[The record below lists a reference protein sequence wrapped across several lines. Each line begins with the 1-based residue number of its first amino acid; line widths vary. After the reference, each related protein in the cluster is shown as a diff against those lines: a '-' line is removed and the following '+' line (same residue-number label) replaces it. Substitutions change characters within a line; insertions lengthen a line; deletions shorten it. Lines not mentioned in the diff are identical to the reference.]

1 MQKTLILAEKPSQLR
16 EYVKALGGFTQK
28 GDYYESDRYIASSAL
43 GHLIELAEDT
53 AYRPEGKW
61 DKSYLPLVPSLNSYI
76 YEPKRNDSGRQAHL
90 KKLAPLFKNPEIG
103 MIYVATDSD
112 REGELIFRY
121 IYNYF
126 GCKLPYKRIWLSALV
141 DGEIRQAFAAP
152 KYTQGDPF
160 LENISKSAYA
170 RAITDWLIGTN
181 ATQAATLQL
190 GVGKLLS
197 IGRVQT
203 AILKIICDRYL
214 KNKSHEKS
222 YTYKLIT
229 NHFYNGTAYTTESP
243 IYESKA
249 QAEQLLQSLAT
260 SHNFVSYQKK
270 TERKNPPLLHTLDSL
285 TIVANKLYKYTAAE
299 VLASAQRLYEGKL
312 TSYPRT
318 EDAYITEE
326 GYNKLKGFLPNL
338 VNQCLNITDFV
349 FPASL
354 PASVNGAKITG
365 SHDALV
371 PTGQTN
377 GIENLTQQDQRI
389 YALILHRCL
398 ESFSE
403 AAVYEKGVYE
413 FENQSTPFKTYTS
426 NLVQEGWK
434 KYSPKVKAATAYE
447 DDEDDSEEDTNF
459 ILQLPHK
466 QGDKVTIEKKNL
478 KEIESKPPAI
488 YTPASLTADLCN
500 LSKFLQE
507 QSPEVYAE
515 LQSEFDLKGLTVGTD
530 GTRPNIIEQLVTIR
544 KYIAFEKN
552 KYIPTELGLQFYNAI
567 KDLEVVNVAQTAR
580 LEYQLK
586 QVADG
591 KVSIAEYYNRLSDYV
606 KSTVAQI
613 FSLQSAI
620 TASTHKGLGTC
631 PLCKKGQIVE
641 YPKSYGCTEFKNG
654 CKYTIWKEIAHKK
667 LTPKNIEDLLQK
679 GKTSLIKGFKSKTG
693 SDFEAHLVLDKELK
707 IGFEFNN
714 KKK

>member
-61 DKSYLPLVPSLNSYI
+61 DKSYLPLVPPLNSYI

-160 LENISKSAYA
+160 LENLSKSAYA

-214 KNKSHEKS
+214 KNKSHQKS

-260 SHNFVSYQKK
+260 SHNFVSFKKK

-377 GIENLTQQDQRI
+377 GIENLSQQDQRI
-389 YALILHRCL
+389 YALILYRCL

-413 FENQSTPFKTYTS
+413 FENQGTPFKTYTS

-434 KYSPKVKAATAYE
+434 KYSPKVKVATAYE

-591 KVSIAEYYNRLSDYV
+591 KVSITEYYNRLSDYV
-606 KSTVAQI
+606 KSTVTQI

-620 TASTHKGLGTC
+620 TASTRKSLGIC
-631 PLCKKGQIVE
+631 PSCKKGQIVE
-641 YPKSYGCTEFKNG
+641 YEKSYGCTDYKNG
-654 CKYTIWKEIAHKK
+654 CKYTIWKEVAHKK
-667 LTPKNIEDLLQK
+667 LTAKNIEDLLQK

>member
-28 GDYYESDRYIASSAL
+28 GDYYESDCYIASSAL

-61 DKSYLPLVPSLNSYI
+61 DKSYLPLVPPLNSYI

-90 KKLAPLFKNPEIG
+90 KKLATLFKNPEIG

-152 KYTQGDPF
+152 KYTKGDPF
-160 LENISKSAYA
+160 LENLSESAYA
-170 RAITDWLIGTN
+170 RAITDWLIGAN

-190 GVGKLLS
+190 GGGKLLS

-203 AILKIICDRYL
+203 AILKIVADRYL
-214 KNKSHEKS
+214 KNKSHQKS
-222 YTYKLIT
+222 YTYKLLT
-229 NHFYNGTAYTTESP
+229 HHSYNGVSYTAESP
-243 IYESKA
+243 IYKSKA
-249 QAEQLLQSLAT
+249 QAEQLLSNLAPV
-260 SHNFVSYQKK
+260 HNFVSFQRK
-270 TERKNPPLLHTLDSL
+270 TERKTPPLLHTLDSL

-377 GIENLTQQDQRI
+377 GIENLSQQDQRI
-389 YALILHRCL
+389 YALILYRCL

-413 FENQSTPFKTYTS
+413 FENQGTPFKTYTS

-434 KYSPKVKAATAYE
+434 KYSPKVKVATAYE

-654 CKYTIWKEIAHKK
+654 CKYTIWKEVAHKK
-667 LTPKNIEDLLQK
+667 LTPKNVEDLLQK

-693 SDFEAHLVLDKELK
+693 SDFEAYLVLDKELK

>member
-1 MQKTLILAEKPSQLR
+1 MSKTLILAEKPSQLR
-16 EYVKALGGFTQK
+16 EYVKALGGFTKK

-53 AYRPEGKW
+53 AYRPAGHW
-61 DKSYLPLVPSLNSYI
+61 NKSYLPLIPELKDYV
-76 YEPKRNDSGRQAHL
+76 YEPKREDKGRKEQL
-90 KKLAPLFKNPEIG
+90 NLLSKLFKLPEVN

-126 GCKLPYKRIWLSALV
+126 NCKLPYKRVWLSAL
-141 DGEIRQAFAAP
+141 DDSEIRKSFANP
-152 KYTQGDPF
+152 KYTQGDFF
-160 LENISKSAYA
+160 LENLSESAYA
-170 RAITDWLIGTN
+170 RAITDWLIGAN

-190 GVGKLLS
+190 GGGKLLS

-203 AILKIICDRYL
+203 AILKIVCDRYL
-214 KNKSHEKS
+214 KNKAHKKS

-229 NHFYNGTAYTTESP
+229 SHSYNGVAYTAESS
-243 IYESKA
+243 IYENKA
-249 QAEQLLQSLAT
+249 QAEQLLNSLLPT
-260 SHNFVSYQKK
+260 HNFVSYQKK
-270 TERKNPPLLHTLDSL
+270 TEKKNPPLLHTLDSL
-285 TIVANKLYKYTAAE
+285 TIVANKLYKYTASE
-299 VLASAQRLYEGKL
+299 VLASAQSLYENKL

-326 GYNKLKGFLPNL
+326 NYNKIKTYLPAL
-338 VNQCLNITDFV
+338 VHQCLNVSNFS
-349 FPASL
+349 FPGTT

-377 GIENLTQQDQRI
+377 GIEKLSEQDRRI
-389 YALILHRCL
+389 FELILHRCL

-403 AAVYEKGVYE
+403 VAIYEKGVYE
-413 FENQSTPFKTYTS
+413 FENQGTPFKTHTS

-434 KYSPKVKAATAYE
+434 KYSPKSKNKST
-447 DDEDDSEEDTNF
+447 DDEDNEEEDDF
-459 ILQLPHK
+459 VLQLPYR
-466 QGDKVTIEKKNL
+466 QGDKVGIEKKNL

-488 YTPASLTADLCN
+488 YTPATLTADLCN
-500 LSKFLQE
+500 LGKFLQE
-507 QSPEVYAE
+507 QSPEVYAD
-515 LQSEFDLKGLTVGTD
+515 LQKEFDLKGLEIGTK
-530 GTRPNIIEQLVTIR
+530 GTRPGIIEILVKTR

-567 KDLEVVNVAQTAR
+567 KDLDVVNVAQTAR

-591 KVSIAEYYNRLSDYV
+591 KNSVVKYYGQLSDYI
-606 KSTVAQI
+606 KETVAQI
-613 FSLQSAI
+613 FSLQSSI
-620 TASTHKGLGTC
+620 TASTRKGLGTC
-631 PLCKKGQIVE
+631 PSCKKGQIVE

-654 CKYTIWKEIAHKK
+654 CKFGIWKEIANKKITHK
-667 LTPKNIEDLLQK
+667 NVEDLITK
-679 GKTSLIKGFKSKTG
+679 GRTSLIKGFKGKSG
-693 SDFEAHLVLDKELK
+693 NEFEAYLVLDNELK
-707 IGFEFNN
+707 TTFEFNN
-714 KKK
+714 NKK

>member
-61 DKSYLPLVPSLNSYI
+61 DKSYLPLVPPLNSYI

-160 LENISKSAYA
+160 LENLSKSAYA

-214 KNKSHEKS
+214 KNKSHQKS

-249 QAEQLLQSLAT
+249 QAEQLLQSLAS
-260 SHNFVSYQKK
+260 SHNFVSSQKK

-349 FPASL
+349 FPPSL

-377 GIENLTQQDQRI
+377 GIENLSQQDQRI
-389 YALILHRCL
+389 YALILYRCL

-413 FENQSTPFKTYTS
+413 FENQGTPFKTYTS

-434 KYSPKVKAATAYE
+434 KYSPKVKVATAYE

-544 KYIAFEKN
+544 EYIAFEKN

-654 CKYTIWKEIAHKK
+654 CKYTIWKEVAHKK
-667 LTPKNIEDLLQK
+667 LTPKNVEDLLQK

-707 IGFEFNN
+707 IGFEFND

>member
-1 MQKTLILAEKPSQLR
+1 
-16 EYVKALGGFTQK
+16 
-28 GDYYESDRYIASSAL
+28 
-43 GHLIELAEDT
+43 
-53 AYRPEGKW
+53 
-61 DKSYLPLVPSLNSYI
+61 
-76 YEPKRNDSGRQAHL
+76 
-90 KKLAPLFKNPEIG
+90 
-103 MIYVATDSD
+103 MIYVATASD

-126 GCKLPYKRIWLSALV
+126 NCKLPYKRVWLSAL
-141 DGEIRQAFAAP
+141 DDSEIRKAFAQP
-152 KYTQGDPF
+152 KYVQGDSF
-160 LENISKSAYA
+160 LENLSESAYA
-170 RAITDWLIGTN
+170 RAITDWLIGAN

-190 GVGKLLS
+190 GGGKILS

-203 AILKIICDRYL
+203 AILKIVCDRYL
-214 KNKSHEKS
+214 KNKAHKKS

-229 NHFYNGTAYTTESP
+229 SHLYNGVDYTAESP
-243 IYESKA
+243 IYENKA
-249 QAEQLLQSLAT
+249 QAEQLLNSLLPT
-260 SHNFVSYQKK
+260 HNFVSYQKK
-270 TERKNPPLLHTLDSL
+270 TEKKNPPLLHTLDSL
-285 TIVANKLYKYTAAE
+285 TIVANKLYKYTASE
-299 VLASAQRLYEGKL
+299 VLASAQSLYENKL

-326 GYNKLKGFLPNL
+326 NYNKIKTYLPAL
-338 VNQCLNITDFV
+338 VHQCLNVSNFS
-349 FPASL
+349 FPGTT

-377 GIENLTQQDQRI
+377 GIEKLSEQDRHI
-389 YALILHRCL
+389 FELILLRCL
-398 ESFSE
+398 ESFSDI
-403 AAVYEKGVYE
+403 AIYEKGVYE
-413 FENQSTPFKTYTS
+413 FENQGIPFKTYTS

-434 KYSPKVKAATAYE
+434 KYSPKSKNKSTDDEENEE
-447 DDEDDSEEDTNF
+447 DDF
-459 ILQLPHK
+459 VLQLPYR
-466 QGDKVTIEKKNL
+466 QGDKVGIEKKSL
-478 KEIESKPPAI
+478 KEIESKAPAI

-500 LSKFLQE
+500 LGKFLQE
-507 QSPEVYAE
+507 QSPEVYDE
-515 LQSEFDLKGLTVGTD
+515 LQKEFDLKGLEIGTK
-530 GTRPNIIEQLVTIR
+530 GTRPGIIEILVNTR

-591 KVSIAEYYNRLSDYV
+591 KVSITEYYNHLSDYV
-606 KSTVAQI
+606 KSTVTQI

-620 TASTHKGLGTC
+620 TASTHKALGTC

-654 CKYTIWKEIAHKK
+654 CKYTIWKEVAHKK
-667 LTPKNIEDLLQK
+667 LTPKNVEDLLQK

-693 SDFEAHLVLDKELK
+693 SDFEAYLVLDKELK
-707 IGFEFNN
+707 IGFEFND

>member
-1 MQKTLILAEKPSQLR
+1 MSKTLILAEKPSQLR

-53 AYRPEGKW
+53 AYRPAGKW
-61 DKSYLPLVPSLNSYI
+61 DKSYLPLVPPLNSYV
-76 YEPKRNDSGRQAHL
+76 YEPKRNDEGRQAHL
-90 KKLAPLFKNPEIG
+90 KKLAQLFNNPNIA

-121 IYNYF
+121 IYHYF
-126 GCKLPYKRIWLSALV
+126 NCKLPYKRVWLSAL
-141 DGEIRQAFAAP
+141 DDSEIRQAFAAP

-160 LENISKSAYA
+160 LENLSKSAYA
-170 RAITDWLIGTN
+170 RAITDWLIGAN

-190 GVGKLLS
+190 GGGKLLS

-203 AILKIICDRYL
+203 AILKIVADRYL
-214 KNKSHEKS
+214 KNKSHQKS
-222 YTYKLIT
+222 YTYKLLT
-229 NHFYNGTAYTTESP
+229 HHSYNGVSYTAESP

-249 QAEQLLQSLAT
+249 QAEQLLSSLAT
-260 SHNFVSYQKK
+260 AHNFVSFQKK

-338 VNQCLNITDFV
+338 VNQCLNIADFA

-377 GIENLTQQDQRI
+377 GIENLSQQDQRI
-389 YALILHRCL
+389 YALILYRCL

-413 FENQSTPFKTYTS
+413 FENQSTPFKTHTS

-434 KYSPKVKAATAYE
+434 KYSPKVKVATV
-447 DDEDDSEEDTNF
+447 DEDDSEEDTNF
-459 ILQLPHK
+459 ILQLPYK

-488 YTPASLTADLCN
+488 YTPATLTADLCN
-500 LSKFLQE
+500 LGKFLQE

-515 LQSEFDLKGLTVGTD
+515 LQSEFDLKGLEIGTK
-530 GTRPNIIEQLVTIR
+530 GTRPGIIEVLVNTR

-552 KYIPTELGLQFYNAI
+552 KYIPTELGLQFYDAI

-591 KVSIAEYYNRLSDYV
+591 RTSVTDYYNRLTDYV

-620 TASTHKGLGTC
+620 TASTRKGLGTC
-631 PLCKKGQIVE
+631 PACKKGQIVE
-641 YPKSYGCTEFKNG
+641 YEKSYGCSDYKNG
-654 CKYTIWKEIAHKK
+654 CKYSIWKEIAHKK
-667 LTPKNIEDLLQK
+667 LTAKNIEDLLQK

-693 SDFEAHLVLDKELK
+693 SDFEAYLVLDKDLK
-707 IGFEFNN
+707 PAFQFNS

>member
-28 GDYYESDRYIASSAL
+28 GDYYESDHYIASSAL

-61 DKSYLPLVPSLNSYI
+61 DKSYLPLVPPLNSYI

-160 LENISKSAYA
+160 LENLSESAYA
-170 RAITDWLIGTN
+170 RAITDWLIGAN

-190 GVGKLLS
+190 GGGKLLS

-203 AILKIICDRYL
+203 AILKIVADRYL
-214 KNKSHEKS
+214 KNKSHQKS
-222 YTYKLIT
+222 YTYKLLT
-229 NHFYNGTAYTTESP
+229 HHSYNGVAYTAESP
-243 IYESKA
+243 IYESKT
-249 QAEQLLQSLAT
+249 QAEQLLSSLAPA
-260 SHNFVSYQKK
+260 HNFVSYQKK

-377 GIENLTQQDQRI
+377 GIENLSQQDQRI
-389 YALILHRCL
+389 YALILYRCL

-413 FENQSTPFKTYTS
+413 FENQGTPFKTYTS

-434 KYSPKVKAATAYE
+434 KYSPKVKVATAYE

-586 QVADG
+586 QITEG
-591 KVSIAEYYNRLSDYV
+591 KLFVTQYYNNLLQYV
-606 KSTVAQI
+606 QNMVHNI
-613 FSLQSAI
+613 FSIKA
-620 TASTHKGLGTC
+620 TVKVERPTLGTC
-631 PLCKKGQIVE
+631 PKCKQGQIVE
-641 YPKSYGCTEFKNG
+641 GKKAFGCTNYKNG
-654 CKYTIWKEIAHKK
+654 CDFTIWKEVAHKTITAK
-667 LTPKNIEDLLQK
+667 QVADLIAK
-679 GKTSLIKGFKSKTG
+679 GKTSLLKGFKSKAG
-693 SDFEAHLVLDKELK
+693 KDFEAYLVLKNCKVD
-707 IGFEFNN
+707 FEFKNN

>member
-1 MQKTLILAEKPSQLR
+1 MSKTLILAEKPSQLR
-16 EYVKALGGFTQK
+16 EYVKALGGFTKK

-53 AYRPEGKW
+53 AYRPAGHW
-61 DKSYLPLVPSLNSYI
+61 NKSYLPLIPELKDYV
-76 YEPKRNDSGRQAHL
+76 YEPKREDKGRKEQL
-90 KKLAPLFKNPEIG
+90 NLLSKLFKLPEVN

-126 GCKLPYKRIWLSALV
+126 NCKLPYKRVWLSAL
-141 DGEIRQAFAAP
+141 DDSEIRKSFANP
-152 KYTQGDPF
+152 KYTQGDFF
-160 LENISKSAYA
+160 LENLSESAYA
-170 RAITDWLIGTN
+170 RAITDWLIGAN

-190 GVGKLLS
+190 GGGKLLS

-203 AILKIICDRYL
+203 AILKIVCDRYL
-214 KNKSHEKS
+214 KNKAHKKS

-229 NHFYNGTAYTTESP
+229 SHLYNGVAYTAESP
-243 IYESKA
+243 IYENKA
-249 QAEQLLQSLAT
+249 QAEQLLNSLLPT
-260 SHNFVSYQKK
+260 HNFVSYQKK
-270 TERKNPPLLHTLDSL
+270 TEKKNPPLLHTLDSL
-285 TIVANKLYKYTAAE
+285 TIVANKLYKYTASE
-299 VLASAQRLYEGKL
+299 VLASAQSLYENKL

-326 GYNKLKGFLPNL
+326 NYNKIKTYLPAL
-338 VNQCLNITDFV
+338 VHQCLNVSNFS
-349 FPASL
+349 FPSTT

-377 GIENLTQQDQRI
+377 GIEKLSEQDRRI
-389 YALILHRCL
+389 FELILLRCL
-398 ESFSE
+398 ESFSDI
-403 AAVYEKGVYE
+403 AIYEKGVYE
-413 FENQSTPFKTYTS
+413 FENQGTPFKTHTS

-434 KYSPKVKAATAYE
+434 KYSPKSKNKST
-447 DDEDDSEEDTNF
+447 DDEDNEEDDDF
-459 ILQLPHK
+459 VLQLPYR
-466 QGDKVTIEKKNL
+466 QGDKVGVEKKNL

-500 LSKFLQE
+500 LGKFLQE
-507 QSPEVYAE
+507 QSPEVYAD
-515 LQSEFDLKGLTVGTD
+515 LQKEFDLKGLEIGTK
-530 GTRPNIIEQLVTIR
+530 GTRPGIIEILVKTR

-552 KYIPTELGLQFYNAI
+552 KYVPTELGLQFYNAI
-567 KDLEVVNVAQTAR
+567 KDLDVVNVAQTAR

-591 KVSIAEYYNRLSDYV
+591 KNSVVKYYGQLSDYI
-606 KSTVAQI
+606 KETVAQI
-613 FSLQSAI
+613 FSLQSSI
-620 TASTHKGLGTC
+620 TASTRKGLGTC
-631 PLCKKGQIVE
+631 PSCKKGQIVE

-654 CKYTIWKEIAHKK
+654 CKFGIWKEIANKKITHK
-667 LTPKNIEDLLQK
+667 NVEDLITK
-679 GKTSLIKGFKSKTG
+679 GRTSLIKGFKGKSG
-693 SDFEAHLVLDKELK
+693 NEFEAYLVLDNELK
-707 IGFEFNN
+707 TAFEFNN

>member
-1 MQKTLILAEKPSQLR
+1 MPKTLILAEKPSQLR
-16 EYVKALGGFTQK
+16 EYVKVLGGFTKK
-28 GDYYESDRYIASSAL
+28 GDYYESDRYIASSAF

-53 AYRPEGKW
+53 AYRPAGYW
-61 DKSYLPLVPSLNSYI
+61 NKSYLPLIPELKSYV
-76 YEPKRNDSGRQAHL
+76 YEPKREDRGRQEQ
-90 KKLAPLFKNPEIG
+90 LALLSKLFKLPEVN

-126 GCKLPYKRIWLSALV
+126 NCKLPYKRIWISAL
-141 DGEIRQAFAAP
+141 DDSEIRKAFAQP
-152 KYTQGDPF
+152 KYVQGDSF
-160 LENISKSAYA
+160 LENLSESAYA
-170 RAITDWLIGTN
+170 RAITDWLIGAN

-190 GVGKLLS
+190 GGGKTLS

-203 AILKIICDRYL
+203 AILKIVCDRYL
-214 KNKSHEKS
+214 KNKAHQKS

-229 NHFYNGTAYTTESP
+229 NHSYNGVAYTAESP
-243 IYESKA
+243 IYESKT
-249 QAEQLLQSLAT
+249 QAEQLLNSLAT
-260 SHNFVSYQKK
+260 AHNFVSFQKK

-299 VLASAQRLYEGKL
+299 VLASAQSLYENKL

-326 GYNKLKGFLPNL
+326 NYNKIKTYLPNL
-338 VNQCLNITDFV
+338 VHQCLNVSNFS
-349 FPASL
+349 FPGTT

-377 GIENLTQQDQRI
+377 GIEKLSEQDRHI
-389 YALILHRCL
+389 FELILYRCL

-403 AAVYEKGVYE
+403 VAIYEKGVYE
-413 FENQSTPFKTYTS
+413 FENQTIPFKTYTS

-434 KYSPKVKAATAYE
+434 KYTPKSKNKST
-447 DDEDDSEEDTNF
+447 DDEENDDEANF
-459 ILQLPHK
+459 LLQLPYR
-466 QGDKVTIEKKNL
+466 QGDKVGVEKKNL
-478 KEIESKPPAI
+478 KEIESKPPSI
-488 YTPASLTADLCN
+488 YTPASLTEDLCN

-507 QSPEVYAE
+507 QSPKVYAE
-515 LQSEFDLKGLTVGTD
+515 LQKEFDLKGLEIGTK
-530 GTRPNIIEQLVTIR
+530 GTRPDIIEILVKTR

-567 KDLEVVNVAQTAR
+567 KDLDVVNVAQTAR

-591 KVSIAEYYNRLSDYV
+591 KNSVVEYYNRLSDYV
-606 KSTVAQI
+606 KNIVAQI
-613 FSLQSAI
+613 FSLQAAI
-620 TASTHKGLGTC
+620 TASTRKSLGTC
-631 PLCKKGQIVE
+631 PSCKKGQIVE
-641 YPKSYGCTEFKNG
+641 YPQSYGCTEFKNG
-654 CKYTIWKEIAHKK
+654 CKFGIWKEIAKKKITHK
-667 LTPKNIEDLLQK
+667 NVEDLITK
-679 GKTSLIKGFKSKTG
+679 GRTSLIKGFKGKSG
-693 SDFEAHLVLDKELK
+693 NDFEAYLVLDSNLK
-707 IGFEFNN
+707 TAFEFNN
-714 KKK
+714 NKK

>member
-1 MQKTLILAEKPSQLR
+1 MSKTLILAEKPSQLR
-16 EYVKALGGFTQK
+16 EYVKALGGFTKK

-53 AYRPEGKW
+53 AYRPAGHW
-61 DKSYLPLVPSLNSYI
+61 NKSYLPLIPELKDYV
-76 YEPKRNDSGRQAHL
+76 YEPKREDKGRKEQL
-90 KKLAPLFKNPEIG
+90 NLLSKLFKLPEVN

-126 GCKLPYKRIWLSALV
+126 NCKLPYKRVWLSAL
-141 DGEIRQAFAAP
+141 DDSEIRKSFANP
-152 KYTQGDPF
+152 KYTQGDFF
-160 LENISKSAYA
+160 LENLSESAYA
-170 RAITDWLIGTN
+170 RAITDWLIGAN

-190 GVGKLLS
+190 GGGKLLS

-203 AILKIICDRYL
+203 AILKIVCDRYL
-214 KNKSHEKS
+214 KNKAHKKS

-229 NHFYNGTAYTTESP
+229 SHSYNGVAYTAESP
-243 IYESKA
+243 IYENKS
-249 QAEQLLQSLAT
+249 QAEQLLNSLLPT
-260 SHNFVSYQKK
+260 HNFVSYQKK
-270 TERKNPPLLHTLDSL
+270 TEKKNPPLLHTLDSL
-285 TIVANKLYKYTAAE
+285 TIVANKLYKYTASE
-299 VLASAQRLYEGKL
+299 VLASAQSLYENKL

-326 GYNKLKGFLPNL
+326 NYNKIKTYLSAL
-338 VNQCLNITDFV
+338 VHQCLNVSNFS
-349 FPASL
+349 FPGTT

-377 GIENLTQQDQRI
+377 GIEKLSEQDRRI
-389 YALILHRCL
+389 FELILHRCL

-403 AAVYEKGVYE
+403 VAIYEKGVYE
-413 FENQSTPFKTYTS
+413 FENQGTPFKTHTS

-434 KYSPKVKAATAYE
+434 KYSPKSKNKST
-447 DDEDDSEEDTNF
+447 DDEDNEEDDDF
-459 ILQLPHK
+459 VLQLPYR
-466 QGDKVTIEKKNL
+466 QGDKVGVEKKNL

-488 YTPASLTADLCN
+488 YTPATLTADLCN
-500 LSKFLQE
+500 LGKFLQE
-507 QSPEVYAE
+507 QSPEVYAD
-515 LQSEFDLKGLTVGTD
+515 LQKEFDLKGLEIGTK
-530 GTRPNIIEQLVTIR
+530 GTRPGIIEILVKTR

-567 KDLEVVNVAQTAR
+567 KDLDVVNVAQTAR

-591 KVSIAEYYNRLSDYV
+591 KNSVVKYYGQLSDYI
-606 KSTVAQI
+606 KETVAQI
-613 FSLQSAI
+613 FSLQSSI
-620 TASTHKGLGTC
+620 TASTRKGLGTC
-631 PLCKKGQIVE
+631 PSCKKGQIVE

-654 CKYTIWKEIAHKK
+654 CKFGIWKEIANKKITHK
-667 LTPKNIEDLLQK
+667 NVEDLITK
-679 GKTSLIKGFKSKTG
+679 GRTSLIKGFKGKSG
-693 SDFEAHLVLDKELK
+693 NDFEAYLVLDNELK
-707 IGFEFNN
+707 TTFEFNN
-714 KKK
+714 NKKK

>member
-16 EYVKALGGFTQK
+16 EYVKSLGGFTQK

-61 DKSYLPLVPSLNSYI
+61 DKSYLPLVPPLNSYI

-160 LENISKSAYA
+160 LENLSKSAYA

-214 KNKSHEKS
+214 KNKSHQKS

-260 SHNFVSYQKK
+260 SHNFVSFKKK

-371 PTGQTN
+371 PTGQTA
-377 GIENLTQQDQRI
+377 GIDSLSEQDRRI
-389 YALILHRCL
+389 YELILYRCL

-403 AAVYEKGVYE
+403 VAIYEKGVYE
-413 FENQSTPFKTYTS
+413 FENQSIPFKTHTS
-426 NLVQEGWK
+426 SLIQVGWK
-434 KYSPKVKAATAYE
+434 KYTPKTKTTTE
-447 DDEDDSEEDTNF
+447 EEDEEEETLT
-459 ILQLPHK
+459 LQLPYV
-466 QGDKVTIEKKNL
+466 QGDKVAIDKKAV
-478 KEIESKPPAI
+478 KEIESKPPAL
-488 YTPASLTADLCN
+488 YTPGTLTDALCN
-500 LSKFLQE
+500 LGKFLQE
-507 QSPEVYAE
+507 QSPEIYAE
-515 LQSEFDLKGLTVGTD
+515 LEKEFDLKGLTVGTD
-530 GTRPNIIEQLVTIR
+530 GTRPNIIEQLVTTR
-544 KYIAFEKN
+544 KYIALEKN
-552 KYIPTELGLQFYNAI
+552 KYLPTELGLQFYNAI

-591 KVSIAEYYNRLSDYV
+591 KVSIAEYYNHLSDYV

-654 CKYTIWKEIAHKK
+654 CKYTIWKEVAHKK
-667 LTPKNIEDLLQK
+667 LTPKNVEDLLQK

-693 SDFEAHLVLDKELK
+693 SDFEAYLVLDKELK

>member
-28 GDYYESDRYIASSAL
+28 SDYYESDRYIASSAL

-61 DKSYLPLVPSLNSYI
+61 DKSYLPLIPQLKDYV
-76 YEPKRNDSGRQAHL
+76 YEPKRNDSGRQSHL

-160 LENISKSAYA
+160 LENLSKSAYA

-214 KNKSHEKS
+214 NNKSHQKS

-260 SHNFVSYQKK
+260 SHNFVSFKKK

-371 PTGQTN
+371 PTGQTA
-377 GIENLTQQDQRI
+377 GIDSLSEQDRRI
-389 YALILHRCL
+389 YELILYRCL

-403 AAVYEKGVYE
+403 VAIYEKGVYE
-413 FENQSTPFKTYTS
+413 FENQSIPFKTHTS
-426 NLVQEGWK
+426 SLIQVGWK
-434 KYSPKVKAATAYE
+434 KYTPKTKTTTE
-447 DDEDDSEEDTNF
+447 EEDEEEETLT
-459 ILQLPHK
+459 LQLPYV
-466 QGDKVTIEKKNL
+466 QGDKVAIDKKAV
-478 KEIESKPPAI
+478 KEIESKPPAL
-488 YTPASLTADLCN
+488 YTPGTLTDALCN
-500 LSKFLQE
+500 LGKFLQE
-507 QSPEVYAE
+507 QSPEIYAE
-515 LQSEFDLKGLTVGTD
+515 LEKEFDLKGLTVGTD
-530 GTRPNIIEQLVTIR
+530 GTRPNIIEQLVTTR
-544 KYIAFEKN
+544 KYIALEKN
-552 KYIPTELGLQFYNAI
+552 KYLPTELGLQFYNAI

-654 CKYTIWKEIAHKK
+654 CKYTIWKEVAHKK
-667 LTPKNIEDLLQK
+667 LTPKNVEDLLQK

-693 SDFEAHLVLDKELK
+693 SDFEAYLVLDKELK

>member
-61 DKSYLPLVPSLNSYI
+61 DKSYLPLVPPLNSYI

-160 LENISKSAYA
+160 LENLSESAYA
-170 RAITDWLIGTN
+170 RAITDWLIGAN

-190 GVGKLLS
+190 GGGKLLS

-203 AILKIICDRYL
+203 AILKIVAERYL
-214 KNKSHEKS
+214 KNKSHQKS
-222 YTYKLIT
+222 YTYKLLT
-229 NHFYNGTAYTTESP
+229 HHSYNGVAYTAESP
-243 IYESKA
+243 MYESKA
-249 QAEQLLQSLAT
+249 HAEQLLSSLVPA
-260 SHNFVSYQKK
+260 HNFVSYQKK

-371 PTGQTN
+371 PTGQTA
-377 GIENLTQQDQRI
+377 GIDSLSEQDRRI
-389 YALILHRCL
+389 YELILYRCL

-403 AAVYEKGVYE
+403 VAIYEKGVYE
-413 FENQSTPFKTYTS
+413 FENQSIPFKTHTS
-426 NLVQEGWK
+426 SLIQVGWK
-434 KYSPKVKAATAYE
+434 KYTPKTKTTTE
-447 DDEDDSEEDTNF
+447 EEDEEEETLT
-459 ILQLPHK
+459 LQLPYV
-466 QGDKVTIEKKNL
+466 QGNKVAIDKKAV
-478 KEIESKPPAI
+478 KEIESKPPAL
-488 YTPASLTADLCN
+488 YTPGTLTDALCN
-500 LSKFLQE
+500 LGKFLQE
-507 QSPEVYAE
+507 QSPEIYAE
-515 LQSEFDLKGLTVGTD
+515 LEKEFDLKGLTVGTD
-530 GTRPNIIEQLVTIR
+530 GTRPNIIEQLVTTR
-544 KYIAFEKN
+544 KYIALEKN
-552 KYIPTELGLQFYNAI
+552 KYLPTELGLQFYNAI

-667 LTPKNIEDLLQK
+667 LTPKNVEDLLQK

>member
-61 DKSYLPLVPSLNSYI
+61 DKSYLPLVPPLNSYV

-160 LENISKSAYA
+160 LENLSESAYA
-170 RAITDWLIGTN
+170 RAITDWLIGAN

-190 GVGKLLS
+190 GGGKLLS

-203 AILKIICDRYL
+203 AILKIVADRYL
-214 KNKSHEKS
+214 KNKSHQKS
-222 YTYKLIT
+222 YTYKLLT
-229 NHFYNGTAYTTESP
+229 HHSYNGVSYTAESP
-243 IYESKA
+243 IYKSKA
-249 QAEQLLQSLAT
+249 QAEQLLSNLAPA
-260 SHNFVSYQKK
+260 HNFVSFQRK
-270 TERKNPPLLHTLDSL
+270 TERKSPPLLHTLDSL

-349 FPASL
+349 FPPSL

-377 GIENLTQQDQRI
+377 GIENLSQQDQRI
-389 YALILHRCL
+389 YALILYRCL

-413 FENQSTPFKTYTS
+413 FENQGTPFKTYTS

-434 KYSPKVKAATAYE
+434 KYSPKVKVATAYE

-654 CKYTIWKEIAHKK
+654 CKYTIWKEVAHKK
-667 LTPKNIEDLLQK
+667 LTPKNVEDLLQK

>member
-1 MQKTLILAEKPSQLR
+1 MPKTLILAEKPSQLR
-16 EYVKALGGFTQK
+16 EYVKALGGFTKK

-53 AYRPEGKW
+53 AYRPAGYW
-61 DKSYLPLVPSLNSYI
+61 NKSYLPLIPELKSYV
-76 YEPKRNDSGRQAHL
+76 YEPKREDRGRQEQ
-90 KKLAPLFKNPEIG
+90 LALLSKLFKLPEVN

-121 IYNYF
+121 IYNYCN
-126 GCKLPYKRIWLSALV
+126 CKLPYKRIWISAL
-141 DGEIRQAFAAP
+141 DDSEIRKAFAQP
-152 KYTQGDPF
+152 KYVQGDSF
-160 LENISKSAYA
+160 LENLSESAYA
-170 RAITDWLIGTN
+170 RAITDWLIGAN

-190 GVGKLLS
+190 GGGKTLS

-203 AILKIICDRYL
+203 AILKIVCDRYL
-214 KNKSHEKS
+214 KNKAHQKS

-229 NHFYNGTAYTTESP
+229 NHLYNGVAYTAESP
-243 IYESKA
+243 IYESKT
-249 QAEQLLQSLAT
+249 QAEQLLNSLSTA
-260 SHNFVSYQKK
+260 HNFVSFQKK

-299 VLASAQRLYEGKL
+299 VLASAQSLYENKL

-326 GYNKLKGFLPNL
+326 NYNKIKTYLPNL
-338 VNQCLNITDFV
+338 VDQCLNVSNFS
-349 FPASL
+349 FPGTT

-377 GIENLTQQDQRI
+377 GIEKLSEQDRRI
-389 YALILHRCL
+389 FELILHRCL

-403 AAVYEKGVYE
+403 VAIYEKGVYE
-413 FENQSTPFKTYTS
+413 FENQGTPFKTHTS

-434 KYSPKVKAATAYE
+434 KYSPKSKNKST
-447 DDEDDSEEDTNF
+447 DDEDNEEEDDF
-459 ILQLPHK
+459 VLQLPYR
-466 QGDKVTIEKKNL
+466 QGDKVGVEKKNL

-488 YTPASLTADLCN
+488 YTPATLTADLCN
-500 LSKFLQE
+500 LGKFLQE
-507 QSPEVYAE
+507 QSPEVYAD
-515 LQSEFDLKGLTVGTD
+515 LQKEFDLKGLEIGTK
-530 GTRPNIIEQLVTIR
+530 GTRPGIIEIFVKTR

-567 KDLEVVNVAQTAR
+567 KDLDVVNVAQTAR

-591 KVSIAEYYNRLSDYV
+591 KNSVVKYYGQLSDYI
-606 KSTVAQI
+606 KETVAQI
-613 FSLQSAI
+613 FSLQSSI
-620 TASTHKGLGTC
+620 TASTRKGLGTC
-631 PLCKKGQIVE
+631 PSCKKGQIVE

-654 CKYTIWKEIAHKK
+654 CKFGIWKEIAKKKITHK
-667 LTPKNIEDLLQK
+667 NVEDLITK
-679 GKTSLIKGFKSKTG
+679 GRTSLIKGFKGKSG
-693 SDFEAHLVLDKELK
+693 NEFEAYLVLDNELK
-707 IGFEFNN
+707 TTFEFNN
-714 KKK
+714 NKKK

>member
-61 DKSYLPLVPSLNSYI
+61 DKSYLPLVPPLNSYV

-141 DGEIRQAFAAP
+141 DGEIRQAFDNP
-152 KYTQGDPF
+152 KYSQGNPF
-160 LENISKSAYA
+160 LENLSKSAYA

-190 GVGKLLS
+190 GAGKLLS

-214 KNKSHEKS
+214 KNKSHQKS

-260 SHNFVSYQKK
+260 SHNFVSFQKK

-403 AAVYEKGVYE
+403 VAIYEKGVYE
-413 FENQSTPFKTYTS
+413 FENQSIPFKTHTS
-426 NLVQEGWK
+426 SLIQVGWK
-434 KYSPKVKAATAYE
+434 KYTPKTKTTIE
-447 DDEDDSEEDTNF
+447 EEDEEEETLT
-459 ILQLPHK
+459 LQLPYV
-466 QGDKVTIEKKNL
+466 QGDKVAIDKKAV
-478 KEIESKPPAI
+478 KEIESKPPAL
-488 YTPASLTADLCN
+488 YTPGTLTDALCN
-500 LSKFLQE
+500 LGKFLQE
-507 QSPEVYAE
+507 QSPEIYAE
-515 LQSEFDLKGLTVGTD
+515 LEKEFDLKGLTVGTD
-530 GTRPNIIEQLVTIR
+530 GTRPNIIEQLVTTR
-544 KYIAFEKN
+544 KYIALEKN
-552 KYIPTELGLQFYNAI
+552 KYLPTELGLQFYNAI

-591 KVSIAEYYNRLSDYV
+591 KVSITEYYNRLSDYV
-606 KSTVAQI
+606 KSTVTQI

-667 LTPKNIEDLLQK
+667 LTPKNVEDLLQK

-693 SDFEAHLVLDKELK
+693 SDFEAYLVLDKELK
-707 IGFEFNN
+707 IGFEFND

>member
-1 MQKTLILAEKPSQLR
+1 MSKTLILAEKPSQLR
-16 EYVKALGGFTQK
+16 EYVKVLGGFSKK

-53 AYRPEGKW
+53 AYRPAGHW
-61 DKSYLPLVPSLNSYI
+61 NKSYLPLIPELKDYV
-76 YEPKRNDSGRQAHL
+76 YEPKREDKGRKEQL
-90 KKLAPLFKNPEIG
+90 NLLSKLFKLPEVN

-126 GCKLPYKRIWLSALV
+126 NCKLPYKRVWLSAL
-141 DGEIRQAFAAP
+141 DDSEIRKSFANP
-152 KYTQGDPF
+152 KYTQGDFF
-160 LENISKSAYA
+160 LENLSESAYA
-170 RAITDWLIGTN
+170 RAITDWLIGAN

-190 GVGKLLS
+190 GGGKLLS

-203 AILKIICDRYL
+203 AILKIVCDRYL
-214 KNKSHEKS
+214 KNKAHKKS

-229 NHFYNGTAYTTESP
+229 SHLYNGVAYTAESP
-243 IYESKA
+243 IYENKA
-249 QAEQLLQSLAT
+249 QAEQLLNSLLPT
-260 SHNFVSYQKK
+260 HNFVSYQKK
-270 TERKNPPLLHTLDSL
+270 TEKKNPPLLHTLDSL
-285 TIVANKLYKYTAAE
+285 TIVANKLYKYTASE
-299 VLASAQRLYEGKL
+299 VLASAQSLYENKL

-326 GYNKLKGFLPNL
+326 NYNKIKIYLPAL
-338 VNQCLNITDFV
+338 VHQCLNVSNFS
-349 FPASL
+349 FPGTT

-377 GIENLTQQDQRI
+377 GIEKLSEQDRRI
-389 YALILHRCL
+389 FELILLRCL
-398 ESFSE
+398 ESFSDI
-403 AAVYEKGVYE
+403 AIYEKGVYE
-413 FENQSTPFKTYTS
+413 FENQGTPFKTYTS

-434 KYSPKVKAATAYE
+434 KYSPKSKNKST
-447 DDEDDSEEDTNF
+447 DDEDNEEDDDF
-459 ILQLPHK
+459 VLQLPYR
-466 QGDKVTIEKKNL
+466 QGDKVGVEKKNL

-488 YTPASLTADLCN
+488 YTPATLTADLCN
-500 LSKFLQE
+500 LGKFLQE
-507 QSPEVYAE
+507 QSPEVYAD
-515 LQSEFDLKGLTVGTD
+515 LQKEFDLKGLEIGTK
-530 GTRPNIIEQLVTIR
+530 GTRPGIIEILVKTR

-552 KYIPTELGLQFYNAI
+552 KYVPTELGLQFYNAI
-567 KDLEVVNVAQTAR
+567 KDLDVVNVAQTAR

-591 KVSIAEYYNRLSDYV
+591 KNSVVKYYGQLSDYI
-606 KSTVAQI
+606 KETVAQI
-613 FSLQSAI
+613 FSLQSSI

-631 PLCKKGQIVE
+631 PSCKKGQIVE

-654 CKYTIWKEIAHKK
+654 CKFGIWKEIANKKITHK
-667 LTPKNIEDLLQK
+667 NVEDLITK
-679 GKTSLIKGFKSKTG
+679 GRTSLIKGFKGKSG
-693 SDFEAHLVLDKELK
+693 NEFEAYLVLDSNLK
-707 IGFEFNN
+707 TAFEFNN

>member
-61 DKSYLPLVPSLNSYI
+61 DKSYLPLVPPLNSYI

-160 LENISKSAYA
+160 LENLSKSAYA

-214 KNKSHEKS
+214 KNKSHQKS

-260 SHNFVSYQKK
+260 SHNFVSFKKK

-371 PTGQTN
+371 PTGQTA
-377 GIENLTQQDQRI
+377 GIDSLSEQDRRI
-389 YALILHRCL
+389 YELILYRCL

-403 AAVYEKGVYE
+403 VAIYEKGVYE
-413 FENQSTPFKTYTS
+413 FENQSIPFKTHTS
-426 NLVQEGWK
+426 SLIQVGWK
-434 KYSPKVKAATAYE
+434 KYTPKTKTTTE
-447 DDEDDSEEDTNF
+447 EEDEEEETLT
-459 ILQLPHK
+459 LQLPYV
-466 QGDKVTIEKKNL
+466 QGDKVAIDKKAV
-478 KEIESKPPAI
+478 KEIESKPPAL
-488 YTPASLTADLCN
+488 YTPGTLTDALCN
-500 LSKFLQE
+500 LGKFLQE
-507 QSPEVYAE
+507 QSPEIYAE
-515 LQSEFDLKGLTVGTD
+515 LEKEFDLKGLTVGTD
-530 GTRPNIIEQLVTIR
+530 GTRPNIIEQLVTTR
-544 KYIAFEKN
+544 KYIALEKN
-552 KYIPTELGLQFYNAI
+552 KYLPTELGLQFYNAI

-654 CKYTIWKEIAHKK
+654 CKYTIWKEVAHKK
-667 LTPKNIEDLLQK
+667 LTPKNVEDLLQK

-693 SDFEAHLVLDKELK
+693 SDFEAYLVLDKELK

>member
-61 DKSYLPLVPSLNSYI
+61 DKSYLPLVPPLNSYV

-160 LENISKSAYA
+160 LENLSESAYA
-170 RAITDWLIGTN
+170 RAITDWLIGAN

-190 GVGKLLS
+190 GGGKLLS

-203 AILKIICDRYL
+203 AILKIVADRYL
-214 KNKSHEKS
+214 KNKSHQKS
-222 YTYKLIT
+222 YTYKLLT
-229 NHFYNGTAYTTESP
+229 HHSYNGVSYTAESP
-243 IYESKA
+243 IYKSKA
-249 QAEQLLQSLAT
+249 QAEQLLSNLAPA
-260 SHNFVSYQKK
+260 HNFESFQRK

-377 GIENLTQQDQRI
+377 GIENLSQQDQRI
-389 YALILHRCL
+389 YALILYRCL

-413 FENQSTPFKTYTS
+413 FENQGTPFKTYTS

-434 KYSPKVKAATAYE
+434 KYSPKVKVATAYE

-591 KVSIAEYYNRLSDYV
+591 KVSITEYYNRLSDYV
-606 KSTVAQI
+606 KSTVTQI

-620 TASTHKGLGTC
+620 TASIHKGLGTC

-667 LTPKNIEDLLQK
+667 LTPKNVEDLLQK

-707 IGFEFNN
+707 IGFEFND